1 MLSESDVEDQLLGL
15 MNDERAANGLPPYV
29 RDGALDAGARAHTE
43 LLMSKA
49 VVAADP
55 NDPVCPAQTDVP
67 VETWTESWQEDHW
80 CPGEEPSPI
89 QRIQPD
95 WQTRSGIAPTE
106 NVGRGWAFRQPPDPG
121 WEPYDGIVSDIHH
134 LFMAEVPPDDGHRR
148 AILSPDHDSVGVGVR
163 IFTRTEDVGGDQQQ
177 QAYVRFTVDFAKP

>member
-1 MLSESDVEDQLLGL
+1 MLGESDVEDQLLGL
-15 MNDERAANGLPPYV
+15 MNDERAAHGLPPYV

-80 CPGEEPSPI
+80 CPREEPSPI

-95 WQTRSGIAPTE
+95 WQTRSGIASGAVP
-106 NVGRGWAFRQPPDPG
+106 RGG
-121 WEPYDGIVSDIHH
+121 VSPSQDH
-134 LFMAEVPPDDGHRR
+134 LG
-148 AILSPDHDSVGVGVR
+148 
-163 IFTRTEDVGGDQQQ
+163 
-177 QAYVRFTVDFAKP
+177 